1 MAAKEIFK
9 PPLAE
14 GALTVN
20 VTSGCSYNR
29 CAFCTMYH
37 GEPFR
42 ALPLDAARAELAAA
56 KKIYSHVG
64 RVFLEE
70 GDAFSLPAAR
80 LAEIAREKL
89 ETVIVGNV

>member
-29 CAFCTMYH
+29 C
-37 GEPFR
+37 GVQ
-42 ALPLDAARAELAAA
+42 L
-56 KKIYSHVG
+56 
-64 RVFLEE
+64 
-70 GDAFSLPAAR
+70 
-80 LAEIAREKL
+80 
-89 ETVIVGNV
+89 

>member
-1 MAAKEIFK
+1 MAAEEIFK

-42 ALPLDAARAELAAA
+42 ALPLDAARAALAA
-56 KKIYSHVG
+56 KFETDELGVSS
-64 RVFLEE
+64 VFE
-70 GDAFSLPAAR
+70 F
-80 LAEIAREKL
+80 K
-89 ETVIVGNV
+89 